1 MRYFV
6 FTLVLSLVVLN
17 VALSQDYAV
26 QVAAYSDP
34 VQSMDRFESLP
45 GVYEEPDHNNI
56 FRYYLGPYVTEDF
69 AEKVRQKALKA
80 GFQYARVVN
89 LTQIRELCKRSCASP
104 EDAVFTGGGETTPAP
119 ENDLF
124 IRNIFF
130 DFDRSGLKTES
141 ISQLDKLAS
150 ILKDNPAYHAELHAH
165 TDAIGSEE
173 YNITLSKR
181 RGEKTKAYLV
191 LKGINASKLDVQ
203 VYGED
208 RPVAKNAVGNNDSP
222 EGRKLNRRI
231 EIRIVAADG
240 QIIWDLVEAI
250 AVPEYLKVD

>member
-1 MRYFV
+1 MRYFG
-6 FTLVLSLVVLN
+6 FTLVLNLVFVN
-17 VALSQDYAV
+17 VVLSQDYAV

-104 EDAVFTGGGETTPAP
+104 DDAVFVGGGETTPAP

-130 DFDRSGLKTES
+130 DFDRSVLKTES
-141 ISQLDKLAS
+141 IGQLDKLAS
-150 ILKDNPAYHAELHAH
+150 ILKDNPEYHAELHAH
-165 TDAIGSEE
+165 TDALGSEQ
-173 YNITLSKR
+173 YNIALSKR
-181 RGEKTKAYLV
+181 RGEKTKSYLV
-191 LKGINASKLDVQ
+191 GKGINASKLDVQ

-208 RPVAKNAVGNNDSP
+208 RPVAKNAVNNNDSP

>member
-1 MRYFV
+1 MRY
-6 FTLVLSLVVLN
+6 LLSTIFLGLFFINQAV
-17 VALSQDYAV
+17 SQDYAV

-104 EDAVFTGGGETTPAP
+104 GDAVFTGGGETTPAP

-130 DFDRSGLKTES
+130 DFDRSALKSES
-141 ISQLDKLAS
+141 TSQLDKLTK
-150 ILKDNPAYHAELHAH
+150 ILKENPEYHAELHAH
-165 TDAIGSEE
+165 TDAIGSQE
-173 YNITLSKR
+173 YNIALSKR
-181 RGEKTKAYLV
+181 RGEKTKSYLV
-191 LKGINASKLDVQ
+191 ANGIDAGRLDVQ

-208 RPVAKNAVGNNDSP
+208 RPVAKNALNNNDSP
-222 EGRKLNRRI
+222 EGRKLNRRV